1 MPSKKHERI
10 KKILLKASN
19 RMRDKGQLPRLKH
32 MRHGLEMG
40 TMFSLLPWGVRF
52 KKIQLENNNC
62 FRKVPGEVIIPSNPK
77 NTSQIILYLHGG
89 GYTIGSSH
97 THRALVGKLAKK
109 TGRIVIIPEYRKA
122 PENPFPAALQDAAL
136 SYKSLLDRGKHPK
149 NIILVG
155 DSAGGGLAIA
165 LQIYLQEN
173 NMPLP
178 GAAVCF
184 SPWVD
189 LAATGESI
197 ETNKNNDPL
206 VVLEKLNLWAN
217 MYADEYPVTHPQIS
231 PLYADMKGLSPMLI
245 QTSSSE
251 MLYSDATRL
260 AEKAEKAGVE
270 VTLQV
275 WDGLIHW
282 WHLFQKRIPEACEA
296 ISKAADYMNEI
307 FAENEKYIGKKVLAE
322 V

>member
-10 KKILLKASN
+10 KKILLRTTE
-19 RMRDKGQLPRLKH
+19 RMEKKGQLPRLSH

-40 TMFSLLPWGVRF
+40 TIFQLLPWGVRF
-52 KKIQLENNNC
+52 KKINLENNNC
-62 FRKVPGEVIIPSNPK
+62 FRKVPAEAIIPSNPV

-89 GYTIGSSH
+89 GYTIGSSN
-97 THRALVGKLAKK
+97 THRALVGKLVKK
-109 TGRIVIIPEYRKA
+109 TNRVAILPEYRKA

-136 SYKSLLDRGKHPK
+136 SYKSLLDRGKKPED
-149 NIILVG
+149 IIVAG

-165 LQIYLQEN
+165 LQLYLKEN
-173 NMPLP
+173 DMPLP

-197 ETNKNNDPL
+197 KTNEKNDPL
-206 VVLEKLNLWAN
+206 VVLEKLHLWAKI
-217 MYADEYPVTHPQIS
+217 YSDEYPVTHPQIS
-231 PLYADMKGLSPMLI
+231 PLYANLKGLSPLLI

-251 MLYSDATRL
+251 MLFDDAKRL
-260 AEKAEKAGVE
+260 AEKAEKAGVD

-296 ISKAADYMNEI
+296 IDKAAIYMSEI
-307 FAENEKYIGKKVLAE
+307 FEKNLVLE
-322 V
+322 KTSV